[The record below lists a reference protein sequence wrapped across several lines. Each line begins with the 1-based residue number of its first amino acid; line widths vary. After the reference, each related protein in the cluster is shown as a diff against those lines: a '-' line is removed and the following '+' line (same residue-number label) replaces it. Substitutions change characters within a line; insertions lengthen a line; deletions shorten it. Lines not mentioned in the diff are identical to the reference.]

1 MAFKKVD
8 LSDGNI
14 TMSAAYATAPG
25 SAMVRTAAGK
35 AGAVKLTTETNVL
48 GIVIDDPVQ
57 MTPNEGFYPANHP
70 LSIKVEGKV
79 RVNVIPNG
87 ADVNIE
93 AGDYLEVA
101 DVGGSSNT
109 GRHGLLEEAG
119 STAGATK
126 TATSIARALED
137 VTMGDEGYDVVSA
150 VAVGDETVT
159 FSSAAK
165 LTAMA
170 LSIGDYVLLEDLD
183 GNVQLNRVKS
193 IDSTTVIGLQIP
205 ATVALNGS
213 TDLLTKVYQV
223 AAVLI

>member
-101 DVGGSSNT
+101 DVGSANT

-119 STAGATK
+119 SKAGATK

-165 LTAMA
+165 LTAMD

>member
-101 DVGGSSNT
+101 DVGSTNT

-119 STAGATK
+119 SKAGATK

-165 LTAMA
+165 LTAMD